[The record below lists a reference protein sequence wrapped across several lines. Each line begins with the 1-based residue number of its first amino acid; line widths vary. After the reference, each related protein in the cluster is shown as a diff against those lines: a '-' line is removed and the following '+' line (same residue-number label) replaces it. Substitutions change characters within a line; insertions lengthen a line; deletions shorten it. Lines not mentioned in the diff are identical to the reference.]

1 MPVCLSS
8 ELEGRETGGRER
20 VGNNW
25 ERKERR
31 GKEREG
37 ERKPESQEEPRPSG
51 CSPLVWNSLQAAAS
65 LLDTGNQSPPHWMSV
80 CIPRCLDLKNISCEN
95 YFHCQKLHHIP

>member
-1 MPVCLSS
+1 MGYGMQNSTHPQGRVVDLHRCLVCLSS

-31 GKEREG
+31 GKERG
-37 ERKPESQEEPRPSG
+37 ERKPESQEEP
-51 CSPLVWNSLQAAAS
+51 AH
-65 LLDTGNQSPPHWMSV
+65 LDAQ
-80 CIPRCLDLKNISCEN
+80 R
-95 YFHCQKLHHIP
+95 